1 VRKTKG
7 KADVRVEAM
16 PIASS
21 PVAPA
26 SPPLPSGGRH
36 PYLASAPDLVLAL
49 GEVYQLADSATREVF
64 REQLVALVRE
74 ETSFVQDAGSAEASM
89 NALPAQVALTMLA
102 LSDAEEIMETT
113 SPLRA
118 HLPLRVRV
126 LERAFLGRNDGLGV
140 IPPRSK
146 QDVLDRAEASDAT
159 AETSRIDALVLERRL
174 LGLSL
179 VTVFLLEG
187 EALSDVRIL
196 PPMQAKANRVLR
208 ASITANQDVPASEA
222 NVLPARVSAYPEI
235 AGLTLI
241 EVTPA
246 DLRELLARS
255 VWRARQKGQGRFDPA
270 IDEVLLGALSP

>member
-7 KADVRVEAM
+7 KADVRSYAM
-16 PIASS
+16 PIPWP
-21 PVAPA
+21 PVVPA
-26 SPPLPSGGRH
+26 SPPLPSGARR

-74 ETSFVQDAGSAEASM
+74 EAGIVQDAGHVDAST

-102 LSDAEEIMETT
+102 LSDAEEGTETT
-113 SPLRA
+113 SDLRA
-118 HLPLRVRV
+118 HLPLRARV
-126 LERAFLGRNDGLGV
+126 LERAFVGRNNEHGT
-140 IPPRSK
+140 PPGRSK
-146 QDVLDRAEASDAT
+146 HDLLERVASSDA
-159 AETSRIDALVLERRL
+159 AGETSAVDALVLERRL

-179 VTVFLLEG
+179 VTVFLLAG
-187 EALSDVRIL
+187 EALADVRIL
-196 PPMQAKANRVLR
+196 PPMQAKANRVR
-208 ASITANQDVPASEA
+208 SASIGSTHDVDASEA
-222 NVLPARVSAYPEI
+222 SVLPASVSAYPEI
-235 AGLTLI
+235 AGLTLT